1 MTNRYCECFASGI
14 YCDGCNCVNC
24 YNKKENEADR
34 KEAIEAILER
44 KPDAFYG
51 VCNFGSFYN

>member
-1 MTNRYCECFASGI
+1 MTNRYCECFANGV

-24 YNKKENEADR
+24 YNTKEKEADR
-34 KEAIEAILER
+34 KEAIGAVLER

-51 VCNFGSFYN
+51 VCK